1 MLFAGLWLID
11 QPQWIKHLQ
20 EFRDWK
26 HIVDLQTLLH
36 IKLLR
41 ASDVSLKEAKTFPK
55 SQDIFAYSKSSKS
68 KYTREA
74 QLGDTKKR
82 ETSMFRTRLSPPS
95 LCSGCDLRGRYL
107 APQSRPASCG
117 HVAIHKP
124 SKHKHMSKNVK
135 IKKVV
140 KISSK
145 IQRP

>member
-26 HIVDLQTLLH
+26 HMVDLQTLLH

-74 QLGDTKKR
+74 QLGDTF
-82 ETSMFRTRLSPPS
+82 T
-95 LCSGCDLRGRYL
+95 
-107 APQSRPASCG
+107 
-117 HVAIHKP
+117 
-124 SKHKHMSKNVK
+124 
-135 IKKVV
+135 
-140 KISSK
+140 
-145 IQRP
+145 